1 MKKNDRILLFIII
14 LTYIALSILISQ
26 FRFLFDIKF
35 YLLTVTISLGIST
48 KIKLSSYK
56 RKELIK

>member
-14 LTYIALSILISQ
+14 LTYIALLISQ

-35 YLLTVTISLGIST
+35 YLLTVTISLGISI
-48 KIKLSSYK
+48 KIKLLSYK
-56 RKELIK
+56 IKELIK